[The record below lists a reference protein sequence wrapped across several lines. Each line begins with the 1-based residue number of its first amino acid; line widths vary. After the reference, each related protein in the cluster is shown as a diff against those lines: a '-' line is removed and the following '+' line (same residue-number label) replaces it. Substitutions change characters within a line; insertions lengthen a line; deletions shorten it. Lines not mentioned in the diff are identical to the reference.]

1 MAAVEKIMY
10 SSAELCQ
17 ALGVTNRDIDILEQL
32 PDPLPSFS
40 VEGIGRLYPRCAVEQ
55 WAARMCDRERE
66 K

>member
-1 MAAVEKIMY
+1 MAIEKIMY
-10 SSAELCQ
+10 SGAELCQ
-17 ALGVTNRDIDILEQL
+17 ALGITNRDIAILEEL

-66 K
+66 Q